1 MRIELNPVV
10 PPPPAIGLGKLG
22 LIAWVLWLVLPGWL
36 QALLRIL
43 VKHWMVW
50 AFAFYVGYHEGV
62 APWPTF
68 LASVLFFGFTA
79 FVATHHLALEVTPRA
94 PSPVPPSASPE
105 PEPGTYH
112 SYPLS
117 NQPPQTHAYE
127 YRPID

>member
-1 MRIELNPVV
+1 
-10 PPPPAIGLGKLG
+10 
-22 LIAWVLWLVLPGWL
+22 
-36 QALLRIL
+36 
-43 VKHWMVW
+43 MVW